1 MSCYSGDRPLTNN
14 MKTSVLK
21 DQLSAMKKTNKVSLW
36 EPCQG
41 WGWFTRIWTDFWNTT
56 NSASLREASA
66 ASVSESRSW
75 LFWGLFLYSLYLLS
89 LQCFLSFCQETN
101 FTEFQKCNH
110 QPLVEKDEQEEKINI
125 NPISKKVGN
134 AAITII
140 MEPMICL

>member
-21 DQLSAMKKTNKVSLW
+21 DQLSAMKK
-36 EPCQG
+36 Q
-41 WGWFTRIWTDFWNTT
+41 TRWACGNPVRAEGDLQVYEQI
-56 NSASLREASA
+56 
-66 ASVSESRSW
+66 SEILQILHRCVKHQQH
-75 LFWGLFLYSLYLLS
+75 LFQSHGHDCFGFFFLYSLYLLS